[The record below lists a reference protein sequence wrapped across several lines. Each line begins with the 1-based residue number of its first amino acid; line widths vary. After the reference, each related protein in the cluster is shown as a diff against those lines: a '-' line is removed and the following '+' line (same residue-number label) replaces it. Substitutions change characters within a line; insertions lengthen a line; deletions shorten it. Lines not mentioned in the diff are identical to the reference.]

1 MRATGAKG
9 GMAPHC
15 GSSGPDFP
23 RRSTI
28 ALGLLAAAR
37 APLRRCS
44 SAMPPA
50 WSKCTCVAPAF
61 RSTWRSRPRVRRALH
76 WRATRGGRRASAC
89 APGNVLPIDG
99 TSTGSRTMTVMVALG
114 IPVAYGSYEALLA
127 DPAIEAVYNPLPNHL
142 HVALTLA
149 AARAGKHVLCE

>member
-61 RSTWRSRPRVRRALH
+61 RSTWRSRRRVRRANAG
-76 WRATRGGRRASAC
+76 RARIDYRAVTIEV
-89 APGNVLPIDG
+89 NEQ
-99 TSTGSRTMTVMVALG
+99 TG
-114 IPVAYGSYEALLA
+114 E
-127 DPAIEAVYNPLPNHL
+127 
-142 HVALTLA
+142 LTDETARNLIKQQLA
-149 AARAGKHVLCE
+149 AFAKFITRHGGKRPCR